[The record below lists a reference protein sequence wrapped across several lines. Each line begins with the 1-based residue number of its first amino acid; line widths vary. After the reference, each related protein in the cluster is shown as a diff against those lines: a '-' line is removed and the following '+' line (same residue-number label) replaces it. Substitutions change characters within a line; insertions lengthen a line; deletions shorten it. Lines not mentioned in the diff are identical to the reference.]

1 MRLEGI
7 NYIGI
12 YYKMMSDNE
21 SISSASSD
29 EEVVMPKAVEV
40 EKPRRKG
47 RGKAKAKTVEEKV
60 EEVVAAA
67 VAPAPKAKRA
77 KKVKVPDEPV
87 VEEIPPH
94 MGGEPIK
101 KARKSRSKS
110 ADVVEPYTQ
119 VTQEGMDD
127 FKKKSTRK
135 KKEPVPEPAPEPVA
149 EELPVSV
156 QRNGKKKREITPEER
171 ERLLANLARG
181 RETRKKN
188 FEAKRQEQAKLI
200 EAAKVKISDPIIKEI
215 HHHYEKPA
223 TPVKKAAPRAAAKP
237 AVQMPVF
244 V

>member
-1 MRLEGI
+1 
-7 NYIGI
+7 
-12 YYKMMSDNE
+12 MMSDND
-21 SISSASSD
+21 SVSSASSD
-29 EEVVMPKAVEV
+29 EEIVMPKAVEV

-47 RGKAKAKTVEEKV
+47 RGKAKAKTTEEKV

-67 VAPAPKAKRA
+67 VAPAPKPKRT

-94 MGGEPIK
+94 MGGEPMK

-110 ADVVEPYTQ
+110 ADVEPYTQ
-119 VTQEGMDD
+119 VTKEGMEE
-127 FKKKSTRK
+127 FKTKSK
-135 KKEPVPEPAPEPVA
+135 AKNAPEPAPEPVA

-156 QRNGKKKREITPEER
+156 QRKKKREITPQER
-171 ERLLANLARG
+171 ERLLDNLARG

-188 FEAKRQEQAKLI
+188 FELKRQEQAKLI
-200 EAAKVKISDPIIKEI
+200 EAAKVKIAEPIIKEV
-215 HHHYEKPA
+215 HHHYKETPA
-223 TPVKKAAPRAAAKP
+223 TPVKKAVPRAAVKP

>member
-1 MRLEGI
+1 
-7 NYIGI
+7 
-12 YYKMMSDNE
+12 MMSDNE
-21 SISSASSD
+21 TVSSESSD
-29 EEVVMPKAVEV
+29 EEVVMPKVQEI
-40 EKPRRKG
+40 EKPKRKG

-67 VAPAPKAKRA
+67 VAPAPKPKRA

-87 VEEIPPH
+87 VEDIPPH
-94 MGGEPIK
+94 LGGEPVK
-101 KARKSRSKS
+101 KARKSRAKS
-110 ADVVEPYTQ
+110 ADVEPYTQ

-188 FEAKRQEQAKLI
+188 FEAKRAEQAKLI

-223 TPVKKAAPRAAAKP
+223 TPAKKAAPRAAAKP

>member
-1 MRLEGI
+1 
-7 NYIGI
+7 
-12 YYKMMSDNE
+12 MMSDND
-21 SISSASSD
+21 SVSSSSSSD
-29 EEVVMPKAVEV
+29 EEVVAPKAVEA
-40 EKPRRKG
+40 EKPKRKG
-47 RGKAKAKTVEEKV
+47 RGKAKAKTVEDKV

-67 VAPAPKAKRA
+67 VAPAPKAKRT

-94 MGGEPIK
+94 LGGEPVK
-101 KARKSRSKS
+101 KQRKSRSKS
-110 ADVVEPYTQ
+110 ADVEPYTQ
-119 VTQEGMDD
+119 VTKEGLDD
-127 FKKKSTRK
+127 FKKKTTRK
-135 KKEPVPEPAPEPVA
+135 KKEPAPEPAPEPVA

-156 QRNGKKKREITPEER
+156 QRNGRKKREIGPEER
-171 ERLLANLARG
+171 ERLLANLAKG

-200 EAAKVKISDPIIKEI
+200 EAAKVKIAEPIIKEV
-215 HHHYEKPA
+215 HHHYKEAPA

>member
-1 MRLEGI
+1 
-7 NYIGI
+7 
-12 YYKMMSDNE
+12 MMSDNE
-21 SISSASSD
+21 SVSSSSSD
-29 EEVVMPKAVEV
+29 EEVMPKVQEV

-47 RGKAKAKTVEEKV
+47 RGKAKAKSVEEKV

-67 VAPAPKAKRA
+67 VAPAPKPKRA
-77 KKVKVPDEPV
+77 KKVKVSDEPV

-94 MGGEPIK
+94 MGGDPVK
-101 KARKSRSKS
+101 KQRKSRAKS
-110 ADVVEPYTQ
+110 ADVEPYTQ

-156 QRNGKKKREITPEER
+156 QRNGRKKREITPEER

-188 FEAKRQEQAKLI
+188 FELKRAEQAKLI
-200 EAAKVKISDPIIKEI
+200 EAAKVKIADPIIKEV
-215 HHHYEKPA
+215 HHHYKEAPA
-223 TPVKKAAPRAAAKP
+223 TPVKKAAPRAATKP

>member
-1 MRLEGI
+1 
-7 NYIGI
+7 
-12 YYKMMSDNE
+12 MMSDND
-21 SISSASSD
+21 SVSSASSD
-29 EEVVMPKAVEV
+29 EDVVAPKAVEV

-47 RGKAKAKTVEEKV
+47 RGKAKAKTTEEKV

-67 VAPAPKAKRA
+67 VAPAPKPKRT

-94 MGGEPIK
+94 MGGEPMK

-119 VTQEGMDD
+119 VTKEGMEE
-127 FKKKSTRK
+127 FKTKSKAKKA
-135 KKEPVPEPAPEPVA
+135 PEPAPEPVA

-156 QRNGKKKREITPEER
+156 QRKKKREITPQER
-171 ERLLANLARG
+171 ERLLDNLARG

-188 FEAKRQEQAKLI
+188 FELKRQEQAKLI
-200 EAAKVKISDPIIKEI
+200 EAAKVKIAEPIIKEV
-215 HHHYEKPA
+215 HHHYKETPA
-223 TPVKKAAPRAAAKP
+223 TPVKKAVPRAAVKP

>member
-1 MRLEGI
+1 
-7 NYIGI
+7 
-12 YYKMMSDNE
+12 MSDNE
-21 SISSASSD
+21 SVSSSSSSD
-29 EEVVMPKAVEV
+29 EDVVAPKAVEV
-40 EKPRRKG
+40 EKPKRKG
-47 RGKAKAKTVEEKV
+47 RGKAKAKSAEEKV
-60 EEVVAAA
+60 NEVVAAA

-94 MGGEPIK
+94 LGGDPVK
-101 KARKSRSKS
+101 KQRKSRAKS
-110 ADVVEPYTQ
+110 ADAVEPYTQ

-135 KKEPVPEPAPEPVA
+135 KKEPVPEPVPEPA
-149 EELPVSV
+149 PEELPVSV
-156 QRNGKKKREITPEER
+156 HRKKKREIGPEER

-188 FEAKRQEQAKLI
+188 FEAKRAEQAKLI
-200 EAAKVKISDPIIKEI
+200 EAAKVKIADPIIKEVV
-215 HHHYEKPA
+215 HHHYQAPPTPA
-223 TPVKKAAPRAAAKP
+223 KKAAPRAAAKP

>member
-1 MRLEGI
+1 
-7 NYIGI
+7 
-12 YYKMMSDNE
+12 MMSDNE
-21 SISSASSD
+21 TVSSESSD
-29 EEVVMPKAVEV
+29 EEVVMPKVQEI

-67 VAPAPKAKRA
+67 VAPAPKPKRA

-94 MGGEPIK
+94 LGGEPVK
-101 KARKSRSKS
+101 KARKSRAKS
-110 ADVVEPYTQ
+110 ADVEPYTQ
-119 VTQEGMDD
+119 VTKEGMEE
-127 FKKKSTRK
+127 FKTKSKAKKA
-135 KKEPVPEPAPEPVA
+135 PVPEPVPEPVA

-188 FEAKRQEQAKLI
+188 FEAKRAEQAKLI
-200 EAAKVKISDPIIKEI
+200 EAAKVKLADPVVKEV
-215 HHHYEKPA
+215 HHHYKEAPA
-223 TPVKKAAPRAAAKP
+223 APVKKAAPRAAAKP

>member
-1 MRLEGI
+1 
-7 NYIGI
+7 
-12 YYKMMSDNE
+12 MMSDND
-21 SISSASSD
+21 SVSSSSSSD
-29 EEVVMPKAVEV
+29 EEIVMVKAVEV
-40 EKPRRKG
+40 EKPKRKG
-47 RGKAKAKTVEEKV
+47 RGKAKAKSPDEKV

-77 KKVKVPDEPV
+77 KKVKVEEPA

-94 MGGEPIK
+94 MGGEPVK
-101 KARKSRSKS
+101 KTRKSRSKS
-110 ADVVEPYTQ
+110 AEVEPYTQ

-135 KKEPVPEPAPEPVA
+135 KKEPAPEPEPVPEPVA

-156 QRNGKKKREITPEER
+156 QRNGRKKREIGPEER

-188 FEAKRQEQAKLI
+188 FELKRQEQAKLI
-200 EAAKVKISDPIIKEI
+200 EAAKVKIADPVVKEV
-215 HHHYEKPA
+215 HHHYKEAPP
-223 TPVKKAAPRAAAKP
+223 TPVKKAAPRIAATRP
-237 AVQMPVF
+237 APMPVF

>member
-1 MRLEGI
+1 
-7 NYIGI
+7 
-12 YYKMMSDNE
+12 MMSDNE
-21 SISSASSD
+21 SVSSASSD
-29 EEVVMPKAVEV
+29 EEVVMPKAVEI
-40 EKPRRKG
+40 EKPKRKG
-47 RGKAKAKTVEEKV
+47 RGKAKAKTAEEKV

-67 VAPAPKAKRA
+67 VAPAPKPKRA

-94 MGGEPIK
+94 LGGEPVK
-101 KARKSRSKS
+101 KARKSRAKS
-110 ADVVEPYTQ
+110 ADVEPYTQ

-188 FEAKRQEQAKLI
+188 FELKRAEQAKLI
-200 EAAKVKISDPIIKEI
+200 EAAKVRISDPVIKEV
-215 HHHYEKPA
+215 HHHYKEAPA

>member
-29 EEVVMPKAVEV
+29 EEVVMPKAVEI

-47 RGKAKAKTVEEKV
+47 RGKAKAKSAEEKV

-94 MGGEPIK
+94 MGGDPVK
-101 KARKSRSKS
+101 KQRKSRAKS
-110 ADVVEPYTQ
+110 ADAVEPYTQ
-119 VTQEGMDD
+119 VTKEGMDE
-127 FKKKSTRK
+127 FKTKSKAKKAP
-135 KKEPVPEPAPEPVA
+135 EPVPEPVA
-149 EELPVSV
+149 EELAVSV
-156 QRNGKKKREITPEER
+156 QRKKKREIGPKER

-188 FEAKRQEQAKLI
+188 FELKRAEQAKLI
-200 EAAKVKISDPIIKEI
+200 EAAKVKIAEPIIKEV
-215 HHHYEKPA
+215 HHHYKEAPT
-223 TPVKKAAPRAAAKP
+223 TPVKKAVPRAAAKP
-237 AVQMPVF
+237 AIQMPVF

>member
-29 EEVVMPKAVEV
+29 EEVIMPKAVEI
-40 EKPRRKG
+40 EKPKRKG
-47 RGKAKAKTVEEKV
+47 RGKAKAKTTEEKV

-87 VEEIPPH
+87 IEEIPQH
-94 MGGEPIK
+94 MGGEPVK
-101 KARKSRSKS
+101 KQRKSRAKS
-110 ADVVEPYTQ
+110 ASVDVEPYTQ
-119 VTQEGMDD
+119 VTKEGMEE
-127 FKKKSTRK
+127 FKTKSKAKKAP
-135 KKEPVPEPAPEPVA
+135 EPVPEPVA

-156 QRNGKKKREITPEER
+156 QRNGRKKREIGPEER

-188 FEAKRQEQAKLI
+188 FELKRAEQAKLI
-200 EAAKVKISDPIIKEI
+200 EAAKVRISDPVIKEV
-215 HHHYEKPA
+215 HHHYKEAPA
-223 TPVKKAAPRAAAKP
+223 TPVKKAAPRAAVKP